1 METGGRIKIKKFA
14 GHEDME
20 IDTIDSHQELQP
32 SSQIASPQH
41 QNLQQIAIK

>member
-20 IDTIDSHQELQP
+20 IDTIESNQDFDP
-32 SSQIASPQH
+32 SS
-41 QNLQQIAIK
+41 